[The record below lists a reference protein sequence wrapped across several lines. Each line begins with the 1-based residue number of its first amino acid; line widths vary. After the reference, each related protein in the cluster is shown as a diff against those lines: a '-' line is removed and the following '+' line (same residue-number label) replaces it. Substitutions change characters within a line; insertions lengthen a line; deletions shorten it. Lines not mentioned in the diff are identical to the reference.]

1 MTGGLFLYVSS
12 SPPVENRQLTL
23 NLQTE
28 NKGSVVSG
36 GELTIFLDG
45 PAVDLGSL
53 PNGSAVTE
61 GECRPAPRACSS
73 SVHEAVSS
81 GGERSGADS
90 TAPSTP
96 EQTSE
101 CRQPPA
107 PPGKALALLQAPVG
121 ADVRWDTGTGVS
133 MASCLPPLNVQAV
146 QPLP

>member
-1 MTGGLFLYVSS
+1 MVSVSS
-12 SPPVENRQLTL
+12 SPPVENKQLTL

-61 GECRPAPRACSS
+61 GECRPAPHACSS

-81 GGERSGADS
+81 SGAES

-107 PPGKALALLQAPVG
+107 PPGKALVLLQALVG
-121 ADVRWDTGTGVS
+121 ADVWWDTGAGAS
-133 MASCLPPLNVQAV
+133 MASCLPPLSAQAA

>member
-1 MTGGLFLYVSS
+1 MVSVSS
-12 SPPVENRQLTL
+12 SPPVENKQLTL

-61 GECRPAPRACSS
+61 GECRPAPHACSS

-81 GGERSGADS
+81 SGAES

-96 EQTSE
+96 
-101 CRQPPA
+101 
-107 PPGKALALLQAPVG
+107 
-121 ADVRWDTGTGVS
+121 
-133 MASCLPPLNVQAV
+133 
-146 QPLP
+146 